1 MTLTLETVQFIRP
14 SKPLTM
20 ARVLSSRD
28 ERGQI
33 RIRYWMTNSQNGQ
46 QVWVIET
53 AHLCPLHGVAY
64 LDRDYLICPYCN
76 PSGRVR

>member
-14 SKPLTM
+14 SQPLTM

-33 RIRYWMTNSQNGQ
+33 RICYWMPSGTKGR
-46 QVWVIET
+46 QVRVIET

-64 LDRDYLICPYCN
+64 LDRDYLICPHCN